1 MARKRARSGMG
12 VGYDVETE
20 RAIGRTFV
28 GKGKAEERLRSTY
41 SFCGEDAGN
50 AGEVVGD
57 ADIRPIA

>member
-1 MARKRARSGMG
+1 MG